1 MDRDVLIGRL
11 LHQYLFVMLF
21 RACAESQASEHAS
34 RLTAMQSAERNLDER
49 LVDVTTAFRR
59 ARQETI
65 TAELLDVVSGYE
77 AITQGGGE
85 H

>member
-1 MDRDVLIGRL
+1 
-11 LHQYLFVMLF
+11 
-21 RACAESQASEHAS
+21 
-34 RLTAMQSAERNLDER
+34 MQSAERNLDER

-85 H
+85 Y